1 MHRRAIEDRE
11 DVPKPPPRIDG
22 GGGGGGG
29 GRKGRGTSAARRD
42 RGGAE
47 TLGRK
52 RIESRGSSA
61 LLCSGRLS
69 PSPSPVSAFNC
80 CVSRSRTKGF
90 VIYDYQVFW
99 AHSSLEPFFVFLR
112 SHNHFIKQEQR
123 LYGIN

>member
-29 GRKGRGTSAARRD
+29 GGGRKGRGTSAARLD

-61 LLCSGRLS
+61 LLG
-69 PSPSPVSAFNC
+69 
-80 CVSRSRTKGF
+80 
-90 VIYDYQVFW
+90 
-99 AHSSLEPFFVFLR
+99 SSLSVSVSGLSLQLLR
-112 SHNHFIKQEQR
+112 VTLTDQGFRYLR
-123 LYGIN
+123 LPSLLGPLVIGTIFGRIFCVLEITQSLH

>member
-61 LLCSGRLS
+61 RVVSLRL
-69 PSPSPVSAFNC
+69 
-80 CVSRSRTKGF
+80 R
-90 VIYDYQVFW
+90 
-99 AHSSLEPFFVFLR
+99 LR
-112 SHNHFIKQEQR
+112 SQPSTAACHAHGPRVSLSTTTKSSGPTRHWNHF
-123 LYGIN
+123 LCF

>member
-90 VIYDYQVFW
+90 VIYDLPSLLGPLVIGTIFCVFEITQ
-99 AHSSLEPFFVFLR
+99 SL
-112 SHNHFIKQEQR
+112 H
-123 LYGIN
+123 